1 MSYEA
6 WIMIFGLAL
15 SNLFVLIGGLI
26 HIATRLTRIE
36 TDVKWI
42 KKGCPQC
49 QQNQKETNGG

>member
-6 WIMIFGLAL
+6 WIMIFGIALA
-15 SNLFVLIGGLI
+15 NLFTLVGGLV

-49 QQNQKETNGG
+49 QQNSDRPLK

>member
-6 WIMIFGLAL
+6 WIMIVGIALA
-15 SNLFVLIGGLI
+15 NLFTLMGGLI

-49 QQNQKETNGG
+49 QQTSENLLT

>member
-6 WIMIFGLAL
+6 WIMIFGIAL

-49 QQNQKETNGG
+49 QQTSENLLK

>member
-6 WIMIFGLAL
+6 WIMIFGIALA
-15 SNLFVLIGGLI
+15 NLFTLTGGLI

-49 QQNQKETNGG
+49 QPISEDHTK